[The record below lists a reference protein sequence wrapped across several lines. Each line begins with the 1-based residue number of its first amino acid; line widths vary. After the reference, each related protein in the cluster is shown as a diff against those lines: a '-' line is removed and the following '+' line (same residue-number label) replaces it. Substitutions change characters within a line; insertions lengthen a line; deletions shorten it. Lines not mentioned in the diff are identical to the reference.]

1 LIVVT
6 EKPAAKPRSSG
17 ADPALGGCPVKIS
30 IKDFSVTINLG
41 NKHQASIIRKEFA
54 ENLKALEM
62 SLEARRK
69 EQGQKL

>member
-1 LIVVT
+1 M
-6 EKPAAKPRSSG
+6 
-17 ADPALGGCPVKIS
+17 KIS